1 MTETSIPSATL
12 TAAVEAAALV
22 LAEQLG
28 LGDEARSNDDW
39 PIDESDQVLRM
50 LFTGEQEG
58 MLALAVNDD
67 VADRLQANPALL
79 DRAFLEAI
87 ASIAASTGLQVTG
100 DVVRRHT
107 IPTPATTAMILDSG
121 SLTALAAIVLG
132 AHHAEPVVDDQPAAG
147 ARSAA
152 PVYEPASVD
161 AMLGSSM
168 PTSSSAMSV
177 LHDVELLVTAELGRT
192 TMPVRDVLAL
202 APGMVVEI
210 DRIAGSP
217 IDLLV
222 NGRRIAAGEVVVI
235 DEEFGIRITEIIAA
249 GDQR

>member
-12 TAAVEAAALV
+12 TAAIEAAALV

-39 PIDESDQVLRM
+39 PIDDSDQVLRM
-50 LFTGEQEG
+50 TFTGEQQG

-67 VADRLQANPALL
+67 VADRLQANAALL

-87 ASIAASTGLQVTG
+87 ASIAGTTGLQLTG

-132 AHHAEPVVDDQPAAG
+132 AHHADPVDDRPGTGAA
-147 ARSAA
+147 SAA

-168 PTSSSAMSV
+168 PTASSAMSV

-222 NGRRIAAGEVVVI
+222 NGRRIASGEVVVI

>member
-12 TAAVEAAALV
+12 SAAVEAAALV

-39 PIDESDQVLRM
+39 PIDAGDQVLRM
-50 LFTGEQEG
+50 AFSGGEAG

-67 VADRLQANPALL
+67 VADRLQANPTLL
-79 DRAFLEAI
+79 ERAFHEGI
-87 ASIAASTGLQVTG
+87 RSIGTAAGMQLTG
-100 DVVRRHT
+100 DTVRRTT
-107 IPTPATTAMILDSG
+107 IPMPVTAAMILDAG
-121 SLTALAAIVLG
+121 SLTALAAIVIG
-132 AHHAEPVVDDQPAAG
+132 VDTSAPSNDPVTAQPAA
-147 ARSAA
+147 SAA
-152 PVYEPASVD
+152 SVYEPQSVD
-161 AMLGSSM
+161 AMTGHAASAIGA
-168 PTSSSAMSV
+168 AMSV

-222 NGRRIAAGEVVVI
+222 NGRRIASGEVVVI
-235 DEEFGIRITEIIAA
+235 DEEFGIRITEIIPA

>member
-50 LFTGEQEG
+50 IFTGEQEG

-87 ASIAASTGLQVTG
+87 ATVAGTAGLQLIG
-100 DVVRRHT
+100 SVVRRDT

-132 AHHAEPVVDDQPAAG
+132 ALHAEAAVSNGPVAA
-147 ARSAA
+147 ASAA
-152 PVYEPASVD
+152 SVYEPASVD
-161 AMLGSSM
+161 SMLGSSM
-168 PTSSSAMSV
+168 PTSSSSMSV

-222 NGRRIAAGEVVVI
+222 NGRRIAAGAVVVI

>member
-1 MTETSIPSATL
+1 VTETSIPSVTL
-12 TAAVEAAALV
+12 TAAIEAAALV

-39 PIDESDQVLRM
+39 PIDEGDQVLRM
-50 LFTGEQEG
+50 VFTGDEVG
-58 MLALAVNDD
+58 MLVLAVNDD
-67 VADRLQANPALL
+67 VADRLQANQALL
-79 DRAFLEAI
+79 DKAFLVAVR
-87 ASIAASTGLQVTG
+87 SIATATGLQLAG
-100 DVVRRHT
+100 DVVQRST
-107 IPTPATTAMILDSG
+107 IPLPATTAMILDAG
-121 SLTALAAIVLG
+121 SLTALAAIVIG
-132 AHHAEPVVDDQPAAG
+132 ADDAAVPGASAPAPTV
-147 ARSAA
+147 SAA
-152 PVYEPASVD
+152 PAYEPASVD
-161 AMLGSSM
+161 EINGLAMSSAA
-168 PTSSSAMSV
+168 SAMSV
-177 LHDVELLVTAELGRT
+177 LHDVQLLVTAELGRT

-235 DEEFGIRITEIIAA
+235 DEEFGIRITEIIPA